1 MARKVHVVANPASGQ
16 PKPILHT
23 LNSVF
28 RSTGTEW
35 DLSITKE
42 SGDAE
47 RFARQAAASGVDVV
61 AAYGGDG
68 TVMEV
73 ARGLL
78 DSEIPLAILPGGTA
92 NLMSV
97 ELGIPKNLEK
107 AAAIA
112 ADPDSHMR
120 LVDAGLF
127 GGKILFL
134 LRVGIGGAA
143 RKVEIADR
151 DLKNKYGEMAYSIAA
166 LKTIST
172 QDKTHYTFTLD
183 GKRYET
189 PAYSV
194 LVDNAGN
201 LGLSG
206 TGLKSI
212 LVDDGLLDVIVVLD
226 YRLRSFIS
234 IGTSVLSQKLNPD
247 YILHVQAREIS
258 IESDPPQPVQI
269 DGEMAGDTPIN
280 IKVMPGLVRILEKG
294 RAAKTK

>member
-1 MARKVHVVANPASGQ
+1 MARKVHVIINPASGQ
-16 PKPILHT
+16 PKPVLHT
-23 LNSVF
+23 INNVF
-28 RSTGTEW
+28 RSTGTDW

-47 RFARQAAASGVDVV
+47 RFARQAAASGADVV
-61 AAYGGDG
+61 ASYGGDG

-78 DSEIPLAILPGGTA
+78 GSEVPLAILPGGTA

-97 ELGIPKNLEK
+97 ELGIPKNLEE

-112 ADPDSHMR
+112 ADPKSRVR

-127 GGKILFL
+127 GGKTQFL

-143 RKVEIADR
+143 RKVELADR
-151 DLKNKYGEMAYSIAA
+151 DLKTRYGEMAYSIAA

-172 QDKTHYTFTLD
+172 HDKSQYAFTLD
-183 GKRYET
+183 GKTYNKE
-189 PAYSV
+189 AYSV

-201 LGLSG
+201 MGLPG
-206 TGLKSI
+206 VGLKSI
-212 LVDDGLLDVIVVLD
+212 LVDDGLLDVIVVLN
-226 YRLRSFIS
+226 YRLRSWIS
-234 IGTSVLSQKLNPD
+234 MGSSVISQKLNPD
-247 YILHVQAREIS
+247 YILHKQASEIT

-269 DGEMAGDTPIN
+269 DGEMAGETPVN
-280 IKVMPGLVRILEKG
+280 IKVLPSEVRILSKG
-294 RAAKTK
+294 SSSQD

>member
-1 MARKVHVVANPASGQ
+1 MARNIHVIINPASGQ
-16 PKPILHT
+16 PKPVLHT
-23 LNSVF
+23 INNVF
-28 RSTGTEW
+28 RSSGMDW

-47 RFARQAAASGVDVV
+47 RFARQAAASGADVV
-61 AAYGGDG
+61 ASFGGDG

-78 DSEIPLAILPGGTA
+78 GSEVPLAILPGGTA

-97 ELGIPKNLEK
+97 ELGIPKNLEE

-112 ADPDSHMR
+112 ADPNSRVR

-127 GGKILFL
+127 GGKTQFL

-143 RKVEIADR
+143 RKVELADR
-151 DLKNKYGEMAYSIAA
+151 DLKNKFGEMAYSIAA

-172 QDKTHYTFTLD
+172 QDKSQYTITLD
-183 GKRYET
+183 GKSHNLE
-189 PAYSV
+189 AYSV

-201 LGLSG
+201 LGLPG
-206 TGLKSI
+206 VGLKSI

-226 YRLRSFIS
+226 YRLRSWIS
-234 IGTSVLSQKLNPD
+234 MGTSVISQKLNPD
-247 YILHVQAREIS
+247 YILHQQASEIT

-269 DGEMAGDTPIN
+269 DGEMAGETPIN
-280 IKVMPGLVRILEKG
+280 IKVLPSEVRILSKDSNG
-294 RAAKTK
+294 QD